1 GAIIDYWLKSPASGS
16 VVLEIHDE
24 SGKLVRRFSSADKP
38 EPVNPKELNVPMYWV
53 RPSRTL
59 SAAPGMHRFVW
70 DMHYPEPEVL
80 EHEYPISAIYR
91 DTPRSPLGAAVLP
104 GKYTVML
111 SADGGKSDVVL
122 NKLLEIRMD
131 PRVKTSSEDLRR
143 Q

>member
-1 GAIIDYWLKSPASGS
+1 
-16 VVLEIHDE
+16 
-24 SGKLVRRFSSADKP
+24 
-38 EPVNPKELNVPMYWV
+38 
-53 RPSRTL
+53 
-59 SAAPGMHRFVW
+59 
-70 DMHYPEPEVL
+70 
-80 EHEYPISAIYR
+80 IYR

-143 Q
+143 QFDLDRKIADALHRDYEALQQVRSLRAPLKALASATDAIKKTAAELEA